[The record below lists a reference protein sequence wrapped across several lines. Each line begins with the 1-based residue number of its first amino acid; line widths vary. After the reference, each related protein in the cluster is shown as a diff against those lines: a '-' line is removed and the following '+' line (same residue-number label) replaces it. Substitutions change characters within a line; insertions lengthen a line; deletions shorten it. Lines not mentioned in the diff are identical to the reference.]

1 MKKTSIFVV
10 LIAFLAS
17 IFLVAFFGAQVI
29 DAQFKAY
36 VRSVE
41 ITTFTAKKP
50 SSGEK
55 YYTFMFEEGE
65 DNFVNIDYEVT
76 FSREGVSEEGLIE
89 FVILSGNTTFEENG
103 ETYVIRVELEENGET
118 YDTAVLKGR
127 GNVLYFNA
135 PGAVIVELRTTVEDG
150 SGHRDTCQYICMS
163 KEIEE

>member
-36 VRSVE
+36 VRNVE

-50 SSGEK
+50 TSGEK
-55 YYTFMFEEGE
+55 YYIFTFEEGE

-89 FVILSGNTTFEENG
+89 FAIISGNSTFEED
-103 ETYVIRVELEENGET
+103 GET
-118 YDTAVLKGR
+118 YDKAVLKGR

-135 PGAVIVELRTTVEDG
+135 PAAVTVELRTTVEDG
-150 SGHRDTCQYICMS
+150 SGHRDTCQYICMP